1 MVGEIVVSGTGR
13 DSMGPRKPNLKFSI
27 EKIIGSSPKKNSDEP
42 DEDKRMERFLM
53 TETEQIGQDAR
64 SVDPDNSDNNE
75 GAKIHETLQQTF
87 LATHYQQAT
96 AAAVLNVEMQR
107 RQSHSYNGGSVQ
119 DVALWPY
126 LHPAFV
132 FGRLPLDEYRAQ
144 ILQHLAF
151 SQQYH
156 FDMKDCSYSALE
168 LYKLASTQYS
178 GQKGFHRRSEMDQSH
193 VTFHGKK
200 TSTVVDSLQDTGVER
215 DTDNGQIKHS
225 DKNIETEDSK
235 NENALLKFKKS
246 TVKSQKTFKCPE
258 CGKVFNAH
266 YNLTRHM
273 PVHTGARPFI
283 CKVCGK
289 GFRQASTLCRHKI
302 IHTSEKP
309 HKCNTCGKAFNRSS
323 TLNTHMR
330 IHLNY
335 KPYVC
340 EYCGKG
346 FHQKGNYKN
355 HRLTHSTEKQ
365 YKCNICNKAFHQ
377 IYNLTFHMHTHNE
390 KKPYTCNECGK
401 GFCRNFD
408 LKKHMRKLHDGSS
421 AMKGL
426 NSASDMQTSS
436 TCLSLTHQGMFPT
449 QASFRGQNVHG
460 QFLTGCHN
468 LIPQTSPFACQRNM
482 ISPYFLTPGATSLLQ
497 KISSLI

>member
-1 MVGEIVVSGTGR
+1 MVGEITIYGTER
-13 DSMGPRKPNLKFSI
+13 NSMGQMKPSLTFSI
-27 EKIIGSSPKKNSDEP
+27 EKIIGSSPKKNSAEP
-42 DEDKRMERFLM
+42 DEDKRTQRFLM
-53 TETEQIGQDAR
+53 TGTEPIGQDAR
-64 SVDPDNSDNNE
+64 NVDQDNTDNNE
-75 GAKIHETLQQTF
+75 RAKIRETVEQTF

-96 AAAVLNVEMQR
+96 AGAVLNVEMQR
-107 RQSHSYNGGSVQ
+107 RPSHSYDGRSVQ
-119 DVALWPY
+119 DVTLWPY

-132 FGRLPLDEYRAQ
+132 FGRLPIDEYRAQ
-144 ILQHLAF
+144 ILQHLTF

-156 FDMKDCSYSALE
+156 FGMKNYPLCALD

-178 GQKGFHRRSEMDQSH
+178 SQKGFHRRSDIDQSQ
-193 VTFHGKK
+193 GKK
-200 TSTVVDSLQDTGVER
+200 TATVADARQATGVER
-215 DTDNGQIKHS
+215 DTDNGQINDS
-225 DKNIETEDSK
+225 DRNIVIEDSK
-235 NENALLKFKKS
+235 NENAILKIKKS
-246 TVKSQKTFKCPE
+246 TIKSQKTFKCPE

-365 YKCNICNKAFHQ
+365 YKCTICNKAFHQ

-436 TCLSLTHQGMFPT
+436 TCLGLTHQGIFPT
-449 QASFRGQNVHG
+449 QSSFRGQNVHG
-460 QFLTGCHN
+460 QFLTGRQN
-468 LIPQTSPFACQRNM
+468 LIPQTLPFACQRNM
-482 ISPYFLTPGATSLLQ
+482 LSPYFLTPGASSLLQ